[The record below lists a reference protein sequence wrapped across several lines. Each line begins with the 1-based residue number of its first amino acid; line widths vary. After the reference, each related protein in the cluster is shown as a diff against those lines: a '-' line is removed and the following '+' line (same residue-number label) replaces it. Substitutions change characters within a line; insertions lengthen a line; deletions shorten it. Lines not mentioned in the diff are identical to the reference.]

1 MVPKDEW
8 RRTWLDVIPKGA
20 VFCHVARYVLP
31 RSDWDHEHCELCFEK
46 IGTGGPSRRLCHGG
60 QIPLALPGML
70 AGLPGGMWMDIG
82 GR

>member
-8 RRTWLDVIPKGA
+8 RRTWLDVIPKRA
-20 VFCHVARYVLP
+20 VFCHVARYVPP

-46 IGTGGPSRRLCHGG
+46 NRHRGPSRRLCHGG
-60 QIPLALPGML
+60 QIPLALPGIL
-70 AGLPGGMWMDIG
+70 AGLPGGMRMDIG